1 MTDKTVIRRQISLYP
16 EDVKYVLEVGKKT
29 LHSKNFSATL
39 RYIIRDHRKITGQ
52 SSTGESEK

>member
-39 RYIIRDHRKITGQ
+39 RYIIRDHKERSENKSQ
-52 SSTGESEK
+52 GETES

>member
-1 MTDKTVIRRQISLYP
+1 MTEKTVVRKQIALYP
-16 EDVKYVLEVGKKT
+16 EDVKYVLMIGEQI

-39 RYIIRDHRKITGQ
+39 RYIIRDHQKITGQ